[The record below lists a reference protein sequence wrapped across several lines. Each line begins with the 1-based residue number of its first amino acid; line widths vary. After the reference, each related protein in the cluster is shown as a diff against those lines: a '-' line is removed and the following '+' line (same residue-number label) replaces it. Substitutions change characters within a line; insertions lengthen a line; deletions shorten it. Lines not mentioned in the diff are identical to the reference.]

1 MPESTSRKRKPAR
14 AAKPQGPRD
23 HTLAKGEMPNPVWF
37 QPLMFGLMIVG
48 FLWIVTYYLTNMQ
61 YPLGSATPWDIQ
73 SWNIL
78 VGFGV
83 IMAGFMMTT
92 RWK

>member
-1 MPESTSRKRKPAR
+1 MPESTSRKKKSAR
-14 AAKPQGPRD
+14 AAQPQGPRD
-23 HTLAKGEMPNPVWF
+23 YNLDKGELPNPVWF
-37 QPLMFGLMIVG
+37 QPLMFGLMILG
-48 FLWIVTYYLTNMQ
+48 FAWIVTYYITNMQ